1 MSTKLLRITRENL
14 LDAFT
19 NISMGVYSITDRQT
33 GEELCSMKRK
43 VLESVL
49 KESWI
54 VVDSSGNEV
63 GTLSEDIPASMMLHR
78 LSDVRSAFNR
88 GSALGE
94 RNRLG
99 TMILLLALTLNTVW
113 WYVFQKLTS
122 TQSVFDYVPSG
133 SMRGTDP
140 IAALFVFLIIA
151 FWPALTVF
159 YLARR

>member
-1 MSTKLLRITRENL
+1 
-14 LDAFT
+14 
-19 NISMGVYSITDRQT
+19 MGWWE
-33 GEELCSMKRK
+33 GEASPTEEA
-43 VLESVL
+43 VPTPTQ
-49 KESWI
+49 
-54 VVDSSGNEV
+54 DSE
-63 GTLSEDIPASMMLHR
+63 
-78 LSDVRSAFNR
+78 
-88 GSALGE
+88 LGE
-94 RNRLG
+94 RNGLG

-159 YLARR
+159 YLARRYKIIPD

>member
-1 MSTKLLRITRENL
+1 MAEEK
-14 LDAFT
+14 
-19 NISMGVYSITDRQT
+19 GWWG
-33 GEELCSMKRK
+33 GEASPTEEASP
-43 VLESVL
+43 SPTQ
-49 KESWI
+49 
-54 VVDSSGNEV
+54 DSE
-63 GTLSEDIPASMMLHR
+63 
-78 LSDVRSAFNR
+78 
-88 GSALGE
+88 LGE

-99 TMILLLALTLNTVW
+99 TMIFLLALTLNTVW

-159 YLARR
+159 YLARRYKIIPD